1 MCFPLG
7 LSCLLNHSQ
16 SAVFLYLVIFVFL
29 FACVVLAT
37 LPELCYIT
45 TMLMGQGDTLL
56 RTTMHGIVLNILH
69 SLTMLPELS
78 HSGKCLL
85 FTVYISYLRDLLEL
99 LIIGRPVRATN
110 TQVT

>member
-1 MCFPLG
+1 MLFLLDFMNERSQMCELG
-7 LSCLLNHSQ
+7 TFSQMWSHFMLL
-16 SAVFLYLVIFVFL
+16 FVS
-29 FACVVLAT
+29 VVLAT

-78 HSGKCLL
+78 HSGEFLL
-85 FTVYISYLRDLLEL
+85 YTIC
-99 LIIGRPVRATN
+99 
-110 TQVT
+110 

>member
-1 MCFPLG
+1 MFV
-7 LSCLLNHSQ
+7 H
-16 SAVFLYLVIFVFL
+16 LVAFVFL
-29 FACVVLAT
+29 FASASVVLAT

-78 HSGKCLL
+78 HSGESLL
-85 FTVYISYLRDLLEL
+85 
-99 LIIGRPVRATN
+99 
-110 TQVT
+110 

>member
-1 MCFPLG
+1 M
-7 LSCLLNHSQ
+7 LL
-16 SAVFLYLVIFVFL
+16 FVS
-29 FACVVLAT
+29 VVLAT

-78 HSGKCLL
+78 HSGGFLL
-85 FTVYISYLRDLLEL
+85 YTVLRMYMRSYCYTVSYRK
-99 LIIGRPVRATN
+99 TC
-110 TQVT
+110 